1 MFGTLLEGA
10 FFSLQLSLSTLL
22 SLGLASR
29 WLTFRRSVIIY
40 LFICLLFNHL
50 YQDPLQCTCK
60 IAGLSLE
67 GLFEAKLI
75 SGVSYIK
82 SSRSVRKSTN
92 SSVMAT
98 SRKLIITV
106 RLLKLTLEGN
116 LLLLSNDVS
125 TNPRPVEMG
134 NLLYSPKDSSFSST
148 DSDELACLLTGPINE
163 STSSSDSVD
172 EIQHSY
178 FDLRLDEKGIRI
190 GHWNVNHL
198 TLDKFD
204 QIKVFLLGKLGKPQL
219 DVLLLNE
226 TFLKP
231 NVQDTLFEVPG
242 HSIYRRDTVNKS
254 GGGVMAYINDNLN
267 VIRRTDLENHEVEVI
282 WLEVCPFKSKRSL
295 LIASIYRPPSY
306 TKADYLSLEANLE
319 RVYLLNNETI
329 FLGDV
334 NIDGRNIACKQA
346 LLLGRPRE
354 NARARGRGKESLQ
367 RSLINFHFHPGNS
380 GTLQS
385 VKTVIANVPQIRK
398 VTTACQV

>member
-1 MFGTLLEGA
+1 MEL
-10 FFSLQLSLSTLL
+10 
-22 SLGLASR
+22 
-29 WLTFRRSVIIY
+29 
-40 LFICLLFNHL
+40 
-50 YQDPLQCTCK
+50 
-60 IAGLSLE
+60 
-67 GLFEAKLI
+67 
-75 SGVSYIK
+75 
-82 SSRSVRKSTN
+82 
-92 SSVMAT
+92 
-98 SRKLIITV
+98 
-106 RLLKLTLEGN
+106 
-116 LLLLSNDVS
+116 
-125 TNPRPVEMG
+125 G
-134 NLLYSPKDSSFSST
+134 NLLYSPKDLSFSLT

-178 FDLRLDEKGIRI
+178 FDLGLDEKGIRI

-231 NVQDTLFEVPG
+231 NVPDTLFEVPG
-242 HSIYRRDTVNKS
+242 HSIYCRDKVNKS
-254 GGGVMAYINDNLN
+254 GAGVMAYINGNLN
-267 VIRRTDLENHEVEVI
+267 VIRTTDLENQEVGVI
-282 WLEVCPFKSKRSL
+282 WLEVCPFKSKRSF

-306 TKADYLSLEANLE
+306 TKADDLSLESNLE
-319 RVYLLNNETI
+319 RVYLLSKETI

-346 LLLGRPRE
+346 LLLGEPRD
-354 NARARGRGKESLQ
+354 NAQARGRGKESLQ
-367 RSLINFHFHPGNS
+367 RSLINFYFHPGNS

-385 VKTVIANVPQIRK
+385 VKAVTANVPQIRK